1 MHNPHI
7 DWKTERIRFAGTP
20 KNSVRPERQPEGQ
33 PEVVE
38 VQEILGEAL
47 KCIWW
52 WGEQVGVLYVCPREV
67 REVGTLT
74 KGQETAKPPIQEI
87 ENVPKEYWDFQDVFQ
102 ERGKG
107 QLPEHQPWDHKIS
120 LKSGTQP
127 AFKPIYPLSEKEHE
141 ALQEYIDKNLE
152 WGYIRPST
160 SPAGYPI
167 LFVPKKNG
175 KLQLCVDYC
184 QLNDITIKNCYLL
197 PLISELQ
204 DRLRKARYFTKLDL
218 HKGYYL
224 VWMKEGEEWKTAF
237 RTCLGHFEYTVMP
250 FGLTNAPATFQ
261 SLVNNT
267 LRDYL
272 DIFCMA
278 YLDNILIYSDTLEE
292 HKEHVKKVLRALQD
306 RKLSVAP
313 EKCEWHTQKVEFL
326 GFVIT
331 PGHVEMD
338 ERKLAAIREWPT
350 PTSVK
355 EVQSF
360 LGFAN
365 FYWKFIWNYSKIA
378 EPLIQ
383 LTRKKQ
389 SFEWGE
395 EQQAAFEKLKQKFC
409 EEPVLK
415 IYDPEKPA
423 ILETDASE
431 PPQSIQAA
439 KAWWWAVVLDMMSIK
454 DWRKKGG
461 RGKPTFL

>member
-1 MHNPHI
+1 
-7 DWKTERIRFAGTP
+7 
-20 KNSVRPERQPEGQ
+20 
-33 PEVVE
+33 
-38 VQEILGEAL
+38 
-47 KCIWW
+47 
-52 WGEQVGVLYVCPREV
+52 
-67 REVGTLT
+67 
-74 KGQETAKPPIQEI
+74 
-87 ENVPKEYWDFQDVFQ
+87 
-102 ERGKG
+102 
-107 QLPEHQPWDHKIS
+107 
-120 LKSGTQP
+120 
-127 AFKPIYPLSEKEHE
+127 
-141 ALQEYIDKNLE
+141 
-152 WGYIRPST
+152 
-160 SPAGYPI
+160 
-167 LFVPKKNG
+167 
-175 KLQLCVDYC
+175 
-184 QLNDITIKNCYLL
+184 
-197 PLISELQ
+197 
-204 DRLRKARYFTKLDL
+204 
-218 HKGYYL
+218 
-224 VWMKEGEEWKTAF
+224 MKEGEEWKTAF
-237 RTCLGHFEYTVMP
+237 RTHLGHFEYTVMP

-378 EPLIQ
+378 EPLIR

-389 SFEWGE
+389 SFE
-395 EQQAAFEKLKQKFC
+395 
-409 EEPVLK
+409 
-415 IYDPEKPA
+415 
-423 ILETDASE
+423 
-431 PPQSIQAA
+431 
-439 KAWWWAVVLDMMSIK
+439 
-454 DWRKKGG
+454 
-461 RGKPTFL
+461 